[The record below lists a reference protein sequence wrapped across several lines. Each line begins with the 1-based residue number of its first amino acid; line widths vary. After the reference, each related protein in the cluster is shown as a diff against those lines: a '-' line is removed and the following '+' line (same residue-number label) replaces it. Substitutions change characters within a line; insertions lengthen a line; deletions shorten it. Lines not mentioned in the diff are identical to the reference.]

1 MHPSPAF
8 DKYGWEVSGICKVR
22 YPWTQVFSYFLD
34 VPACMPWWKKCSIS
48 GQEICCLIEHHA
60 FCLLTNLMIS
70 FLGLKF
76 AAVIK
81 GFQNKLKSSDA
92 TLEEVA
98 IGGDEETPLCNNP
111 QVKKMGVWVVYLNP
125 LQTKQH
131 QTLEREMYFSGIR
144 LLGTGVEWVVTKKMN
159 EEIGTM

>member
-1 MHPSPAF
+1 
-8 DKYGWEVSGICKVR
+8 
-22 YPWTQVFSYFLD
+22 
-34 VPACMPWWKKCSIS
+34 
-48 GQEICCLIEHHA
+48 
-60 FCLLTNLMIS
+60 MIS

-144 LLGTGVEWVVTKKMN
+144 LLGTGVE
-159 EEIGTM
+159 